1 MTHAEDDVA
10 NVDSVECEALEHGSG
25 QYHERAAPVRRGRAA
40 RRHRRPATSSSRSA
54 CSYAT
59 EIVVGIP
66 TKDGR
71 VVSAMDHKP
80 FLLRRVVGSSQH
92 GSPVERQLQASAVLR
107 RSCPDACS
115 FVGDEAVVADLAL
128 GPAVPIGTEGFRPQA
143 SCTTDRSW
151 SSTGLP
157 PVRTWRANAKND
169 DWTGAGPN
177 SDGYRRAVPRPAGE
191 GFRSSPYAGSPAA
204 DRSSPVRLATELK
217 HPN

>member
-128 GPAVPIGTEGFRPQA
+128 GPAVPIGTEGFDLKRPVRPTA
-143 SCTTDRSW
+143 A
-151 SSTGLP
+151 GHP
-157 PVRTWRANAKND
+157 PVSHQFGHGEPMPRTM
-169 DWTGAGPN
+169 TGPGPDPTLMGIAGRCR
-177 SDGYRRAVPRPAGE
+177 GRRAKVFGLRRTLGRRQPIGHRP
-191 GFRSSPYAGSPAA
+191 FVSRRS
-204 DRSSPVRLATELK
+204 
-217 HPN
+217 